1 MRTSFTESHLTVV
14 LLALA
19 IAFVSVGCSASTER
33 KVSASAGSEYPRD
46 SDLETSKDS
55 RLEVENRRMLAELK
69 SRGADAR
76 QSSRGIVIDLP
87 DVYFDFNKSLVRP
100 VGSNII
106 RQIAEVVLSASRYRP
121 IAVEGH
127 TDSVGKGSYNRR
139 LSMLRARTV
148 SHELVAYGL
157 NARQIAARGFG
168 ESRPIST
175 NTTDEGRQK
184 NRRVEVY
191 IENY

>member
-1 MRTSFTESHLTVV
+1 VRRSVTQFNLTAWLFLAV
-14 LLALA
+14 LFAA
-19 IAFVSVGCSASTER
+19 IVGCSASTEN
-33 KVSASAGSEYPRD
+33 KVYAGSGSEYPR
-46 SDLETSKDS
+46 ENGASKES
-55 RLEVENRRMLAELK
+55 RLEAENKRVLSELQRR
-69 SRGADAR
+69 GVNAR
-76 QSSRGIVIDLP
+76 QSSRGIVVDLP
-87 DVYFDFNKSLVRP
+87 DVYFDFNKSVVRT

-106 RQIAEVVLSASRYRP
+106 KHIAEVLLSGSRYRP
-121 IAVEGH
+121 VAVEGH
-127 TDSVGKGSYNRR
+127 TDSVGSSSYNRR
-139 LSMLRARTV
+139 LSMLRARAV
-148 SHELVAYGL
+148 AHELVAYGL

>member
-1 MRTSFTESHLTVV
+1 M
-14 LLALA
+14 LASV
-19 IAFVSVGCSASTER
+19 IFVAMVGCAASTE
-33 KVSASAGSEYPRD
+33 KKIYAGAGSEYPRD
-46 SDLETSKDS
+46 GGAGTAKES
-55 RLEVENRRMLAELK
+55 RLEAENRRVLSELQR
-69 SRGADAR
+69 RGVAAR
-76 QSSRGIVIDLP
+76 QSSRGIVVDLP
-87 DVYFDFNKSLVRP
+87 DVYFDFNKSVVRP

-106 RQIAEVVLSASRYRP
+106 KQIAEVLLTGSRYRP
-121 IAVEGH
+121 VAVEGH
-127 TDSVGKGSYNRR
+127 TDSVGSSGYNRR
-139 LSMLRARTV
+139 LSMLRARAV

-175 NTTDEGRQK
+175 NTTEEGRQK

>member
-1 MRTSFTESHLTVV
+1 M
-14 LLALA
+14 
-19 IAFVSVGCSASTER
+19 GCSASTER
-33 KVSASAGSEYPRD
+33 KISVDSGGEYPRGFD
-46 SDLETSKDS
+46 SGTSKNS
-55 RLEVENRRMLAELK
+55 RLEVENRRMLAELQR
-69 SRGADAR
+69 RGAEAR
-76 QSSRGIVIDLP
+76 LSSRGIIVDLP
-87 DVYFDFNKSLVRP
+87 DVYFDFNKSVVRP

-106 RQIAEVVLSASRYRP
+106 KQITEVVLTGSRYRP

-127 TDSVGKGSYNRR
+127 TDSVGSSSYNRR
-139 LSMLRARTV
+139 LSMLRARVV

-157 NARQIAARGFG
+157 NSRQIAARGFG

-175 NTTDEGRQK
+175 NTTEEGRQK

>member
-1 MRTSFTESHLTVV
+1 VRTSFTESHLTVV

-33 KVSASAGSEYPRD
+33 KVSTPAGNEYPRD
-46 SDLETSKDS
+46 NDLETSKNS

-106 RQIAEVVLSASRYRP
+106 RQIAEVVLSGSRYRP

>member
-1 MRTSFTESHLTVV
+1 MRSLFAGSN
-14 LLALA
+14 LA
-19 IAFVSVGCSASTER
+19 IALLASFIVAVSVGCSASTE
-33 KVSASAGSEYPRD
+33 KKISATSGSDYPRGLD
-46 SDLETSKDS
+46 GGSSKES
-55 RLEVENRRMLAELK
+55 RLEAENRRMLAELQ
-69 SRGADAR
+69 SRGAEAR
-76 QSSRGIVIDLP
+76 QSSRGIVVDLP
-87 DVYFDFNKSLVRP
+87 DVYFDFNKSVVRP

-106 RQIAEVVLSASRYRP
+106 KQVAEVVLTGSRYRP

-127 TDSVGKGSYNRR
+127 TDSVGSSSYNRR
-139 LSMLRARTV
+139 LSMLRARAV